1 MCYTG
6 RSRRK
11 EWKIELQKQKVNYV
25 ERLEHALVKVIQQP
39 GADQNQPTGMRMVL
53 GLLTG
58 VSCVF
63 RAVVAVRYF
72 FYRVGVLRRFP
83 LGCRSSRSGT

>member
-1 MCYTG
+1 M
-6 RSRRK
+6 
-11 EWKIELQKQKVNYV
+11 QKQKVSYV
-25 ERLEHALVKVIQQP
+25 ERLEHSLVKVIQQP

-72 FYRVGVLRRFP
+72 FYL
-83 LGCRSSRSGT
+83 L